1 MTKAQREKAERLML
15 KQTLESNPKLK
26 EIIDNM
32 IDNPSP
38 ELKDAIQPIIQ
49 KKLEDARMQGIL
61 IGWNSFAIRAY
72 DNIKNMETIEEVKSY
87 LQEEHNK
94 TEEKLKL
101 TIKKNEE

>member
-38 ELKDAIQPIIQ
+38 ELKDVIQPVIQ

-61 IGWNSFAIRAY
+61 IGWNSFAIRVY

-87 LQEEHNK
+87 LQEEQNK